1 MEKKITVIPA
11 SIPFPTK
18 QRVAI
23 YCRVSSASGAQL
35 HSLAA
40 QASYLTKY
48 VMSRG
53 DWYLTDIY
61 LDVESGSSTTG
72 REELKRMMED
82 AKRGNFDLIITKS
95 ISRFGRN
102 TEDIVT
108 AIHTLASHGVY
119 VFFEGDNLNS
129 RSPESELIITMQS
142 GIAQGEN
149 LNLSENIKWGI
160 RRKLE
165 NGSSPIYDRPCYGYR
180 ADENELVIVPEEA
193 AVVRRIFAMYLCGMS
208 ILKIKAALE
217 AEGILSPTGKSI
229 WSKRTIDMILSNKKY
244 CGLSVVKSGKAF
256 YEIDNHHEPI
266 ITLEVFERA
275 QVTKAER
282 TNIEI
287 GEDGKKLRRNIKFT
301 SQMTRNAGRASF

>member
-11 SIPFPTK
+11 NIPLPRK
-18 QRVAI
+18 ERVAI

-48 VMSRG
+48 VMIRFG
-53 DWYLTDIY
+53 MQLEDIY
-61 LDVESGSSTTG
+61 LDVESGSSTTS
-72 REELKRMMED
+72 REEFKRMMDD
-82 AKRGNFDLIITKS
+82 AKKGAFDLIITKS

-102 TEDIVT
+102 TEDILT
-108 AIHTLASHGVY
+108 ATRALSAHGVY
-119 VFFEGDNLNS
+119 VLFEEQSLNS
-129 RSPESELIITMQS
+129 RSPESELYISSYGSQ
-142 GIAQGEN
+142 AQAEN

-165 NGSSPIYDRPCYGYR
+165 NGSSPIYDRPCYGYH
-180 ADENELVIVPEEA
+180 ADETAELVVVPEEA
-193 AVVRRIFAMYLCGMS
+193 AVVRRIFAMYLCGLS

-217 AEGILSPTGKSI
+217 ADGIMSPSGKSN

-244 CGLSVVKSGKAF
+244 CGLSVVKSGKAS
-256 YEIDNHHEPI
+256 YEIENHHEPVI
-266 ITLEVFERA
+266 SLELFERVQTA
-275 QVTKAER
+275 KAER

-287 GEDGKKLRRNIKFT
+287 GEDGRKLRRSTKFT
-301 SQMTRNAGRASF
+301 SQKTQEKN

>member
-11 SIPFPTK
+11 SIPFPRI
-18 QRVAI
+18 QRIAV

-72 REELKRMMED
+72 REEYKRMMGD
-82 AKRGNFDLIITKS
+82 AEKGDIDLIITKS
-95 ISRFGRN
+95 ISRFGRDAK
-102 TEDIVT
+102 DIV
-108 AIHTLASHGVY
+108 ADIHKLSTHGVY
-119 VFFEGDNLNS
+119 VLFEEQHLSS
-129 RSPESELIITMQS
+129 RSPESVFIITLQS
-142 GIAQGEN
+142 SIAQAEN

-160 RRKLE
+160 RRKIE

-180 ADENELVIVPEEA
+180 ADENGFVVEPEEA
-193 AVVRRIFAMYLCGMS
+193 AIVRRIFAMYLCRMS

-217 AEGILSPTGKSI
+217 AEGIMSPTGKNI

-244 CGLSVVKSGKAF
+244 CGYSVARSGKDP
-256 YEIDNHHEPI
+256 YLIENHHEPI

-275 QVTKAER
+275 QAAKAER

-287 GEDGKKLRRNIKFT
+287 GEDGRKHRKNRKFT
-301 SQMTRNAGRASF
+301 SLKIAKR